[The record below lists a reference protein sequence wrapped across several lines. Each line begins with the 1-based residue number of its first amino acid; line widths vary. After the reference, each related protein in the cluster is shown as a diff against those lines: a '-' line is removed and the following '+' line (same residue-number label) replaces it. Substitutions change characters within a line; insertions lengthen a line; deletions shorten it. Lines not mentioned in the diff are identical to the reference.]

1 MNYGEL
7 KNDKDFVSKSTQLEK
22 YLDQINLDI
31 QATCDFPNYEDL
43 GNEDKVKFDL
53 YLSYS
58 INSLYWM
65 LCKLQAT
72 DAGAVSNKKLCIII
86 QCVYD

>member
-7 KNDKDFVSKSTQLEK
+7 KNDTDFVSKSNNLEN
-22 YLDQINLDI
+22 YLEQIDLDI

-43 GNEDKVKFDL
+43 STEEKVKFDL
-53 YLSYS
+53 FLSYS

-65 LCKLQAT
+65 LCKLQAI
-72 DAGAVSNKKLCIII
+72 DAGSVIRTYLFIGNRC
-86 QCVYD
+86 